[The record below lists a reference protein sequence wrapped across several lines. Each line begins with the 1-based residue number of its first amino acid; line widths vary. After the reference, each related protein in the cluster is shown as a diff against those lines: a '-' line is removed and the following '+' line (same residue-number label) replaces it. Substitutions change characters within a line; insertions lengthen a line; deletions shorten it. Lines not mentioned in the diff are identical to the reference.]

1 MPFQPELAIGA
12 VGEDRVVVINTGV
25 VRAAGISAAELAAVQ
40 SREQGRVAARAAG
53 YRARWPREPPA
64 GRVTL
69 VVDDGLATG
78 STARAACQ
86 VARAHGAARVVLAV
100 PVAPSG
106 WEGGARPEGSP
117 TIPPARANAS

>member
-12 VGEDRVVVINTGV
+12 VGEDGVVVINTGV

-53 YRARWPREPPA
+53 YRARWPHEPLA